1 MTRSPTPLGRLLQER
16 RRQRGYSRV
25 RAGELADLNPSTIE
39 SWELGRV
46 SKPPIH
52 DVLRLARVLEIPTAD
67 LEHAVL
73 PDSPA
78 ATVEPPALP
87 LSNAPLLEQAMAV
100 LGWSESD
107 AAAALNTSLLRIRTL
122 RRGNDDLSVLEVMT
136 LTALLAAFHGAGNIP
151 PDQVAEA
158 LARLRRTRPS

>member
-1 MTRSPTPLGRLLQER
+1 
-16 RRQRGYSRV
+16 
-25 RAGELADLNPSTIE
+25 
-39 SWELGRV
+39 
-46 SKPPIH
+46 
-52 DVLRLARVLEIPTAD
+52 
-67 LEHAVL
+67 
-73 PDSPA
+73 
-78 ATVEPPALP
+78 
-87 LSNAPLLEQAMAV
+87 LLEQAMAV

-158 LARLRRTRPS
+158 LARLRRSRPS